1 MKKYPRTK
9 ATGKLGV
16 TFVETIVSE
25 AGCIFR
31 ETPQDTDVGIDG
43 YIEFV
48 ENEVATGTLVAVQIK
63 AGESF
68 LKRHSDDEYFSINAS
83 KEDMNYWNSHTIP
96 VALIAYDPITKMSGW
111 LDITGY
117 IRQHFECLEKKN
129 TALTVHSQSSTFSP
143 DALQNKFKNTFTSYK
158 KEADLFKY
166 ADLMAALDS
175 EKRFQ
180 GFLGL
185 MSHPKSRFSEI
196 TCYLLFE
203 YLFDENNKIRASTTD
218 ALSRYLDH
226 PEVGFY
232 PPNEIREYVQTK
244 LKSFGKDE
252 IADLLETAW
261 LDDERLME
269 RGSLGQCAGV
279 IIINIPGYQNH
290 LIHIATHKEF
300 KEKARIAA
308 VALAEE
314 FSMWTIIEHIVYYFD
329 KIDWGDIRNDVKVM
343 VESYAE
349 LIHTPFVSII
359 EKATENESYDEDD
372 IAYALRDAGTPI
384 LAFHEYL
391 VYKIEDKTT
400 NPIVKFYAQQA
411 SHRIMRFKGQS
422 NQDLLPGME
431 VL

>member
-68 LKRHSDDEYFSINAS
+68 LKKHSDDKYFSINAS

-96 VALIAYDPITKMSGW
+96 VALIAYDPTTKLSGW

-117 IRQHFECLEKKN
+117 IRQHLDCLEKEN
-129 TALTVHSQSSTFSP
+129 TTLTIHSQSSTFSP
-143 DALQNKFKNTFTSYK
+143 NTLQNKFKNTFMSYR

-166 ADLMAALDS
+166 VDLMAALDS

-203 YLFDENNKIRASTTD
+203 YLFDENDKIRASMTD
-218 ALSRYLDH
+218 SLSR
-226 PEVGFY
+226 
-232 PPNEIREYVQTK
+232 
-244 LKSFGKDE
+244 
-252 IADLLETAW
+252 
-261 LDDERLME
+261 
-269 RGSLGQCAGV
+269 
-279 IIINIPGYQNH
+279 
-290 LIHIATHKEF
+290 
-300 KEKARIAA
+300 
-308 VALAEE
+308 
-314 FSMWTIIEHIVYYFD
+314 
-329 KIDWGDIRNDVKVM
+329 
-343 VESYAE
+343 
-349 LIHTPFVSII
+349 
-359 EKATENESYDEDD
+359 
-372 IAYALRDAGTPI
+372 
-384 LAFHEYL
+384 
-391 VYKIEDKTT
+391 
-400 NPIVKFYAQQA
+400 
-411 SHRIMRFKGQS
+411 
-422 NQDLLPGME
+422 
-431 VL
+431 